1 MNDDEIGNE
10 IASSNPLIKEYIRQ
24 LIAENERLN
33 KALVKKEVLLLS
45 SNSKIKALE
54 EEIKE
59 NKPEFKIIMNLG
71 DNSKPA

>member
-54 EEIKE
+54 DEIKE
-59 NKPEFKIIMNLG
+59 NKP
-71 DNSKPA
+71 